1 MESTSTVNEVRVPV
15 ASSSD
20 VVVARDRARALSARA
35 GLSGTDSALMA
46 TAVSELARNIVAY
59 AGRGEMVLRLIE
71 DEAEQGVEVIA
82 VDAGPGIVDLELALQ
97 NGYSTSRGG
106 RSALH
111 DAPATGREQGFGD
124 HMASRPRR
132 ATRSISTKSCSWTA
146 PETSP

>member
-20 VVVARDRARALSARA
+20 VVVARDRARGLSARA
-35 GLSGTDSALMA
+35 GLSGTDSALVA

-97 NGYSTSRGG
+97 NGYSTSGG
-106 RSALH
+106 LGLGLPGVRRLM
-111 DAPATGREQGFGD
+111 D
-124 HMASRPRR
+124 HFHIVSEPR
-132 ATRSISTKSCSWTA
+132 KG
-146 PETSP
+146 TSVTIRKWRR

>member
-20 VVVARDRARALSARA
+20 VVVARDRARGLSARA
-35 GLSGTDSALMA
+35 GLSGTDSALVA
-46 TAVSELARNIVAY
+46 TAVYELARNIVAY

-97 NGYSTSRGG
+97 NGYSTSGG
-106 RSALH
+106 LGLGLPGVRRLM
-111 DAPATGREQGFGD
+111 D
-124 HMASRPRR
+124 HFHIVSEPR
-132 ATRSISTKSCSWTA
+132 KG
-146 PETSP
+146 TSVTIRKWRR

>member
-1 MESTSTVNEVRVPV
+1 MASTSTVNEVRVPV

-20 VVVARDRARALSARA
+20 VVVARDRARGLSARA
-35 GLSGTDSALMA
+35 GLSGTDSALVA

-97 NGYSTSRGG
+97 NGYSTSGG
-106 RSALH
+106 LGLGLPGVRRLM
-111 DAPATGREQGFGD
+111 D
-124 HMASRPRR
+124 HFHIVSEPR
-132 ATRSISTKSCSWTA
+132 KG
-146 PETSP
+146 TSVTIRKWRR

>member
-1 MESTSTVNEVRVPV
+1 MAPTMASTSTVNEVRVPV

-20 VVVARDRARALSARA
+20 VVVARDRARGLSARA
-35 GLSGTDSALMA
+35 GLSGTDSALVA

-97 NGYSTSRGG
+97 NGYSTSGG
-106 RSALH
+106 LGLGLPGVRRLM
-111 DAPATGREQGFGD
+111 D
-124 HMASRPRR
+124 HFHIVSEPR
-132 ATRSISTKSCSWTA
+132 KG
-146 PETSP
+146 TSVTIRKWRR